1 MDNYLKHIKNLNKYI
16 TLENTKDILK
26 TCLNIDKNT
35 DDIDKINKHY
45 DNNNIAYFLNDRIR
59 QYLSVDININFEH
72 KYEELRSYSN
82 KNENKIVYDDMF
94 FQLIMDFYLMI
105 FDWVYHD
112 NDIDQEIYF
121 NKLFY
126 ILI

>member
-59 QYLSVDININFEH
+59 QYLSVDINE
-72 KYEELRSYSN
+72 YSGVI
-82 KNENKIVYDDMF
+82 EPY
-94 FQLIMDFYLMI
+94 
-105 FDWVYHD
+105 
-112 NDIDQEIYF
+112 
-121 NKLFY
+121 
-126 ILI
+126 